1 MWKSCKVYSKQQQ
14 YWPVSIQEKEKKS
27 HSGPVKQL
35 LILNASIT
43 AREQGPHAIENTFS
57 SFRILCFG
65 EKEAEKQE

>member
-1 MWKSCKVYSKQQQ
+1 VKILSSLPEATTILASLDPRKG
-14 YWPVSIQEKEKKS
+14 KES

-43 AREQGPHAIENTFS
+43 AREQGLHAIENTFS